1 MQLKLAQE
9 SPSWTR
15 SKYRLYHRLVQNKSG
30 KAPAK
35 NKLKYILLSSAYQS
49 LTVSVTR
56 SPHSITQHCDCETMT
71 Q

>member
-9 SPSWTR
+9 TPSWTR
-15 SKYRLYHRLVQNKSG
+15 SKYRLYRLVQNKSG
-30 KAPAK
+30 KAPTK
-35 NKLKYILLSSAYQS
+35 KKLKYILLSSAYQS